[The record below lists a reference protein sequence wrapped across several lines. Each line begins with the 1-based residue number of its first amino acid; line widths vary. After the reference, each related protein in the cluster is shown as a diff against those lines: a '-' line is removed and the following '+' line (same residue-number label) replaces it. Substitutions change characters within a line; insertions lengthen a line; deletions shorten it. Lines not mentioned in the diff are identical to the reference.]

1 MMRVH
6 FVSFTCFTVHH
17 SSSVTFFALA
27 LVFYSFLHF
36 NNNPAKD
43 RFLRY
48 NNNNFKKIQH
58 FPAPHRACC
67 WVSLAHRIGCPAS
80 IMCGVATDTLLP
92 RWDGKYTYCVYGEIG
107 RYILCIYI
115 NSKDTCCIYIY
126 IQICLYYCVYIY
138 KYA

>member
-1 MMRVH
+1 MRPLVLRRPWSYFPNALPKRHMMRVH

-80 IMCGVATDTLLP
+80 LMFAMATDTLLP
-92 RWDGKYTYCVYGEIG
+92 RWDWK
-107 RYILCIYI
+107 YILYMVRLE
-115 NSKDTCCIYIY
+115 DM
-126 IQICLYYCVYIY
+126 YCVYI
-138 KYA
+138 